1 VATVDS
7 TVKLL
12 EAAGK
17 SAEEATKQIEK
28 MTKATEKLTKAMTKA
43 SKINV
48 LSSKALNSQQ
58 RMIKNFEKIIKTI
71 QKVSAE
77 QKKLNQL
84 VSTGQTLLRGQ
95 AAPLNRL
102 VSLSSSI
109 RSNLRDASRSASF
122 LQRVN
127 NQVQRLTRAINQMTR
142 PLNQIMGVLR
152 RLIRSFGDLNRAT
165 RTFLNSLQR
174 VITAVRQIRDVLSR
188 IRDLTMRASSHMRQ
202 FSRQAMSGRAALN
215 RLAPPMRH
223 LVTLSNTLRSN
234 MQQVNRYTQS
244 VQRASGQQGQFLNQN
259 AKANRWVDFGQ
270 KVFNSLSSMMKRGL
284 SNLFSAQNFKSAM
297 AFSDNYMNSL
307 TRVSAINDGSQSDK
321 ELQSKILAAADRSR
335 GRYLDMAEHITK
347 LGLSAPQAF
356 SGNDEIIA
364 FTELSQKAFRLG
376 GAGAMEQQAGMD
388 MLVQAMSMGGLQGND
403 FQMIMDKAPM
413 LADAIASFT
422 GKSKE
427 ELIALSAEGLIT
439 SDILKG
445 ALFYAAD
452 EINRKF
458 EGLPNTFGDLWND
471 ISNSAVEAFG
481 PVIERVSQ
489 LLNSEKGQ
497 RLVSEIGQAFQ
508 VAATFVGQLIEGIA
522 MVASFIINNWS
533 VFEPILWGVVAAV
546 GAWTIAQWVLNAALS
561 ANPIGLIVMAVAA
574 MIGIITALVMW
585 IAHLWRTNDAFA
597 ENMLRAWYGIL
608 NFFDRAVA
616 FFWQVAEWLVQPF
629 VQWAIQIGNLV
640 ENAINGI
647 IGGINHVLGYIN
659 NIFGTSYQ
667 LSVNFDFQDIA
678 QDLQDF
684 QDRVTQNKIDAI
696 DRAARNEAER
706 EQKIKDFFADR
717 AAKRALEDAE
727 RQAKEEQ
734 ETDYSKWQKEP
745 SEWPTNQPNI
755 NKVNE
760 VGRINDTV
768 DISSED
774 LKMMRELAEMNA
786 IQNFVSLTPTVNV
799 QTGDIR
805 NGYDVDTI
813 ISRIEQSLTEQI
825 ASSAQGVY
833 GLG

>member
-1 VATVDS
+1 
-7 TVKLL
+7 
-12 EAAGK
+12 
-17 SAEEATKQIEK
+17 
-28 MTKATEKLTKAMTKA
+28 
-43 SKINV
+43 
-48 LSSKALNSQQ
+48 
-58 RMIKNFEKIIKTI
+58 
-71 QKVSAE
+71 
-77 QKKLNQL
+77 
-84 VSTGQTLLRGQ
+84 
-95 AAPLNRL
+95 
-102 VSLSSSI
+102 
-109 RSNLRDASRSASF
+109 
-122 LQRVN
+122 
-127 NQVQRLTRAINQMTR
+127 
-142 PLNQIMGVLR
+142 
-152 RLIRSFGDLNRAT
+152 
-165 RTFLNSLQR
+165 
-174 VITAVRQIRDVLSR
+174 
-188 IRDLTMRASSHMRQ
+188 
-202 FSRQAMSGRAALN
+202 
-215 RLAPPMRH
+215 
-223 LVTLSNTLRSN
+223 
-234 MQQVNRYTQS
+234 
-244 VQRASGQQGQFLNQN
+244 
-259 AKANRWVDFGQ
+259 
-270 KVFNSLSSMMKRGL
+270 MMKHGL

-597 ENMLRAWYGIL
+597 ENMLRA
-608 NFFDRAVA
+608 
-616 FFWQVAEWLVQPF
+616 LVTVSSTFSTGQSPSS
-629 VQWAIQIGNLV
+629 GRLP
-640 ENAINGI
+640 NGW
-647 IGGINHVLGYIN
+647 
-659 NIFGTSYQ
+659 F
-667 LSVNFDFQDIA
+667 
-678 QDLQDF
+678 
-684 QDRVTQNKIDAI
+684 
-696 DRAARNEAER
+696 
-706 EQKIKDFFADR
+706 
-717 AAKRALEDAE
+717 
-727 RQAKEEQ
+727 
-734 ETDYSKWQKEP
+734 
-745 SEWPTNQPNI
+745 
-755 NKVNE
+755 
-760 VGRINDTV
+760 
-768 DISSED
+768 
-774 LKMMRELAEMNA
+774 
-786 IQNFVSLTPTVNV
+786 
-799 QTGDIR
+799 
-805 NGYDVDTI
+805 
-813 ISRIEQSLTEQI
+813 
-825 ASSAQGVY
+825 
-833 GLG
+833 